1 MYAIYDTEIGKL
13 KITYEQ
19 GYIIGI
25 SKVDKIQSLGIKS
38 KISEKAYM
46 ELKEYFA
53 GKRKTFDIPIK
64 LIGTEFQKKVWKELL
79 KIPYG
84 KTVSYKDIAISID
97 NPKACRAIGM
107 ANHNNPIL
115 IIVPCHRVVNENGNL
130 GGYALGLDIK
140 RKLLEIEKKQ
150 LKLTEM

>member
-1 MYAIYDTEIGKL
+1 MYAIYDIEIGKL

-140 RKLLEIEKKQ
+140 RKLLEIEKNN
-150 LKLTEM
+150 

>member
-1 MYAIYDTEIGKL
+1 MYAIFDTEIGKL

-140 RKLLEIEKKQ
+140 RKLLEIEKNN
-150 LKLTEM
+150 

>member
-84 KTVSYKDIAISID
+84 KTVSYKDIGISID

-140 RKLLEIEKKQ
+140 RKLLEIEKNN
-150 LKLTEM
+150 

>member
-140 RKLLEIEKKQ
+140 RKLLEIEKNN
-150 LKLTEM
+150 

>member
-53 GKRKTFDIPIK
+53 GKRRTFDIPIK

-140 RKLLEIEKKQ
+140 RKLLEIEKNN
-150 LKLTEM
+150 

>member
-130 GGYALGLDIK
+130 GGYALGLDMK
-140 RKLLEIEKKQ
+140 RKLLEIEKNN
-150 LKLTEM
+150 